1 VQESHV
7 PETGTPLKSRPARVW
22 IGRIGGVVFGIV
34 FAWLLVEVLLRL
46 FFFSLPPR
54 LQLVLSHVH
63 TTPFSD
69 SRLMPDPI
77 WQPDIDFLTIARPV
91 QNYEQYGSADVH
103 FTVTTESLWGMR
115 GAFRTRR
122 ELVDRYVDG
131 VALGDSFTFCFTDE
145 SDCWVQRLSQLT
157 ERNIINFGVVSTGS
171 IGHQRVMEGFGMPLK
186 PPLVLWKRIGND
198 ANEDYGLAA
207 LRGETTIQ
215 SANPAPPVPQ
225 YNWWGNNSAVYMLLK
240 LILGD
245 EEQFDASLQFLDRA
259 QATEGDINL
268 AFGRPYL
275 WGAFDMSQ
283 PTNQYGWERSQQAI
297 RDTRA
302 MVQQYGGSLVIIL
315 MPTKEQVYRELSE
328 PLIGAEKLALLDENY
343 DLMLNFCASENL
355 TCIDLLPIF
364 QPYADEGEQLYFTT
378 DMHLNPRGNEVLAEA
393 LAGWLDDHPEVFEAE

>member
-1 VQESHV
+1 MQESQ
-7 PETGTPLKSRPARVW
+7 PSKTDKPRLRW
-22 IGRIGGVVFGIV
+22 IGRLAGVIFGIL

-77 WQPDIDFLTIARPV
+77 WQSDIDFLTIARPV

-103 FTVTTESLWGMR
+103 FTVSTESLWGMR

-131 VALGDSFTFCFTDE
+131 IALGDSFTFCFTDE
-145 SDCWVQRLSQLT
+145 ADCWVQRLGQLT
-157 ERNIINFGVVSTGS
+157 DRNLINLGVVSTGS
-171 IGHQRVMEGFGMPLK
+171 VSHQRVMEGFGMPLK
-186 PPLVLWKRIGND
+186 PPLVLWQWYGND
-198 ANEDYGLAA
+198 ANEDYGLAT
-207 LRGETTIQ
+207 LRGETTVK
-215 SANPAPPVPQ
+215 STNPAPPVPE

-240 LILGD
+240 LLLGD
-245 EEQFDASLQFLDRA
+245 DDQFEASLQFLDRVR
-259 QATEGDINL
+259 ATEGDITL

-297 RDTRA
+297 RDTCS
-302 MVQQYGGSLVIIL
+302 MVQEYGGSLVIIL
-315 MPTKEQVYRELSE
+315 MPTKEQVYREMSE
-328 PLIGAEKLALLDENY
+328 PLLGAEKLALLDENY
-343 DLMLNFCASENL
+343 ALMLDFCAAEDL
-355 TCIDLLPIF
+355 ACIDLLPVLRT
-364 QPYADEGEQLYFTT
+364 YADEQLYFTT
-378 DMHLNPRGNEVLAEA
+378 DLHLNPRGNEVLAET
-393 LAGWLDDHPEVFEAE
+393 LATWLDEHPEVFELATE